1 MSLSVTKDVIMLYA
15 AFNSWMGNMYCNVF
29 DMGFGMYCWM
39 DVVRKVGLENRRHV
53 YRQIGGDSRKMIAI
67 PIDNNN
73 DGSVVAAEEDFV
85 LDVLFFAAALFFFF
99 FFLPSSLVILLLV
112 LFLLFIKLI
121 Q

>member
-29 DMGFGMYCWM
+29 DMGFGMYGM
-39 DVVRKVGLENRRHV
+39 SVVRKVGLENRRHV
-53 YRQIGGDSRKMIAI
+53 YRQIGGDSRMMIAM

-85 LDVLFFAAALFFFF
+85 LDFLFFAAALFLFF
-99 FFLPSSLVILLLV
+99 FFLPSSLVVVILV
-112 LFLLFIKLI
+112 LLLLFIKLI

>member
-53 YRQIGGDSRKMIAI
+53 YRQIGGDSRMMIAI

-85 LDVLFFAAALFFFF
+85 LDFLFFAAALFFFF
-99 FFLPSSLVILLLV
+99 FLPSSLVVILVLLL
-112 LFLLFIKLI
+112 FMKLI

>member
-1 MSLSVTKDVIMLYA
+1 
-15 AFNSWMGNMYCNVF
+15 
-29 DMGFGMYCWM
+29 MGFGMYGM
-39 DVVRKVGLENRRHV
+39 SVVRKVGLENRRHV

-85 LDVLFFAAALFFFF
+85 LFFAAALLFF
-99 FFLPSSLVILLLV
+99 FFLPSSLVLILLV
-112 LFLLFIKLI
+112 LFFIKLI